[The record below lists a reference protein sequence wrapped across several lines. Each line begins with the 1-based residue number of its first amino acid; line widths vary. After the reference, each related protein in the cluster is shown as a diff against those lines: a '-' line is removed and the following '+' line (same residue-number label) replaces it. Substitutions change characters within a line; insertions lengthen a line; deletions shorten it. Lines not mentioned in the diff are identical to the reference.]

1 MHDSSSPSSPVKC
14 RLPAV
19 STIYSSENFMVT
31 LASESLNSGNYF
43 GTSDTVERAFDD
55 DNVNIVEDE
64 DANCVIGMEFKPGYV
79 GMLT

>member
-1 MHDSSSPSSPVKC
+1 
-14 RLPAV
+14 
-19 STIYSSENFMVT
+19 MVT
-31 LASESLNSGNYF
+31 VPSESLNSGNYF
-43 GTSDTVERAFDD
+43 GTSDTVGRAFDD